1 MESINLYIF
10 VFGSMVEKKLNNWF
24 TPTQI
29 EALGYYAPVSQYEE
43 LCKRKIFE
51 HVKVAG
57 KPISDMYCFTPVF
70 FCQIMK
76 YRRQIELVEK
86 KEIDNKFEIMMF
98 KIFITIV
105 LTILILAFTFIDF

>member
-10 VFGSMVEKKLNNWF
+10 VFSSVVEKKLNNWF
-24 TPTQI
+24 TPKQI
-29 EALGYYAPVSQYEE
+29 ETLGYYAPISQYEE

-70 FCQIMK
+70 FCQIAK
-76 YRRQIELVEK
+76 YRRQIELAEK
-86 KEIDNKFEIMMF
+86 IEIDNKFKIMIF
-98 KIFITIV
+98 KIFIIV
-105 LTILILAFTFIDF
+105 ILTILILAFAFK